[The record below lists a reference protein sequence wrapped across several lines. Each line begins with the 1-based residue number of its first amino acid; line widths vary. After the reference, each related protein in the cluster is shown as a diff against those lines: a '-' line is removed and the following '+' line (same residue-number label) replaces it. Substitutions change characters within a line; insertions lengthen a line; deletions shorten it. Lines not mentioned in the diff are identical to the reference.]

1 MNATLAY
8 ETLGGPTLIGRR
20 LKSQIDLVDM
30 VSEGIPKATIKHLAE
45 SSGLDVRELI
55 RLLPVT
61 ARNLHRYTDT
71 DRLSEVV
78 SGRLFMLADLLAH
91 GADALGTD
99 YFRDWLYRPNRALQ
113 EKKPIDIL
121 HNEVGINTVDNI
133 LGRIEHGIFA

>member
-8 ETLGGPTLIGRR
+8 ETLGGPILIGRQV
-20 LKSQIDLVDM
+20 KSQIDLVDM
-30 VSEGIPKATIKHLAE
+30 VSEGIPKATIRHLAE
-45 SSGLDVRELI
+45 RHGLDVREII

-61 ARNLHRYTDT
+61 ARNLHRYADT

-99 YFRDWLYRPNRALQ
+99 YFKDWLYRPNLSLH
-113 EKKPIDIL
+113 EKRPIDIL
-121 HNEVGINTVDNI
+121 HNEVGINTVDTI

>member
-8 ETLGGPTLIGRR
+8 EKLGGPTLIGRPF
-20 LKSQIDLVDM
+20 KNEIELVD
-30 VSEGIPKATIKHLAE
+30 VVAEGIPKATIKHLADRYA
-45 SSGLDVRELI
+45 LDIREVI

-61 ARNLHRYTDT
+61 ARNLHRYAEG

-78 SGRLFMLADLLAH
+78 TGRLFMLADLFAH

-99 YFRDWLYRPNRALQ
+99 YFRTWLYRPNIGLQ
-113 EKKPIDIL
+113 HKKPIDIL
-121 HNEVGINTVDNI
+121 HNEVGINTVDTS

>member
-8 ETLGGPTLIGRR
+8 EKLGGPTLIGRQF
-20 LKSQIDLVDM
+20 KNEIELVD
-30 VSEGIPKATIKHLAE
+30 VVAEGIPKATIKHLADLYA
-45 SSGLDVRELI
+45 LDVREII

-61 ARNLHRYTDT
+61 ARNLHRYAED

-78 SGRLFMLADLLAH
+78 TGRLFMLADLFAH

-99 YFRDWLYRPNRALQ
+99 YFRAWLYRPNVGLQ
-113 EKKPIDIL
+113 QKKPIDIL
-121 HNEVGINTVDNI
+121 HNEVGINTVDDI

>member
-1 MNATLAY
+1 MNAALAY
-8 ETLGGPTLIGRR
+8 QTLGGPTLIGRQ
-20 LKSQIDLVDM
+20 LKNQIDLVDI
-30 VSEGIPKATIKHLAE
+30 VSEGIPKATIKHLAQL
-45 SSGLDVRELI
+45 SGLDSREII

-61 ARNLHRYTDT
+61 ARNLHRYADT

-99 YFRDWLYRPNRALQ
+99 YFRDWLYRPNRSLQ
-113 EKKPIDIL
+113 EKRPIDIL
-121 HNEVGINTVDNI
+121 HNEVGINTVDTI